1 MPRTNLSPSDTI
13 TTSCKTPS
21 AFMTTRIHS
30 KSHPHAALPT
40 ESSNSLIPDDKL
52 IAIYTSMLKCR
63 MLRERVR
70 NLARTGKKR
79 AFNLGSEAVAA
90 ATLIDV
96 QCDDCLISAA
106 LHRCAAL
113 LKGLPLANLLP
124 PLSTRAASANAGFGA
139 GRIHVASGV
148 LVAPLAGAG
157 FRNLSAAGLAAGCAF
172 AARHSNRENVAIA
185 FYEGAHT
192 ENSWRELFHFALA
205 HNLPVIL
212 VRQSAHSL
220 RQLSSRG
227 RSGKGAPGS
236 LPIIPVDAND
246 AVAVYRVAH
255 EAIAH
260 ARRGSGPTLIDCVS
274 LRLVGDRKQDSDCIA
289 RMERYLQVKG
299 LRPDKIRAGVTQKFT
314 RALDAAASAARR
326 NVQKNGKRAIPGR
339 SFRGK

>member
-1 MPRTNLSPSDTI
+1 
-13 TTSCKTPS
+13 
-21 AFMTTRIHS
+21 MTTRIHS

-70 NLARTGKKR
+70 NLAKVGKKR

-96 QCDDCLISAA
+96 QPDDCLISAA
-106 LHRCAAL
+106 LHRCAAF

-124 PLSTRAASANAGFGA
+124 LLSTRSATANAGFGA
-139 GRIHVASGV
+139 GQIHVASGV

-157 FRNLSAAGLAAGCAF
+157 FRNLGAPGLAAGCAF
-172 AARHSNRENVAIA
+172 AANHSNRGNVAIA
-185 FYEGAHT
+185 FYEGAHG
-192 ENSWRELFHFALA
+192 ENSWREIFHFALA
-205 HNLPVIL
+205 HQLPVIL
-212 VRQSAHSL
+212 IRQSARSL
-220 RQLSSRG
+220 RQRPSRG
-227 RSGKGAPGS
+227 RSGKSAPGS

-260 ARRGSGPTLIDCVS
+260 ARRGSGPTLIDCVP
-274 LRLVGDRKQDSDCIA
+274 LRLAGERKQDSDCIA
-289 RMERYLQVKG
+289 RMERYLQAKG
-299 LRPDKIRAGVTQKFT
+299 LRPERIKAGVTAKFT
-314 RALDAAASAARR
+314 RTIEAAIHAARSDVPR
-326 NVQKNGKRAIPGR
+326 NSEARHSGKI
-339 SFRGK
+339 S